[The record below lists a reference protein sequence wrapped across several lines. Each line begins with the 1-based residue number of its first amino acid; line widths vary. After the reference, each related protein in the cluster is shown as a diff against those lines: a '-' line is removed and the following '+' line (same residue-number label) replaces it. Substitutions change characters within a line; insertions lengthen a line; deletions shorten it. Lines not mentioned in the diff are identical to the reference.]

1 MKKGSKLSDIHYTVT
16 VTNLHRDSIFT
27 TVGCSLNE
35 LVGSLRDLIPSM
47 DNYSKVYREMR
58 QNVGV
63 YMGLFV
69 LPVAKKKVRHVV
81 VTIVPDVTL
90 EADMK
95 RFYAELAKYPDPFE
109 GVDVEAEIEK
119 IEAAEKELSE

>member
-1 MKKGSKLSDIHYTVT
+1 MKKGSKLSDMRYTVT
-16 VTNLHRDSIFT
+16 VTNLHRESVFT
-27 TVGCSLNE
+27 AVGSSLNE
-35 LVGSLRDLIPSM
+35 LVGSLRDFIPGM

-69 LPVAKKKVRHVV
+69 LPVEKKSVRHVV
-81 VTIVPDVTL
+81 VTIEPDVIL
-90 EADMK
+90 EADLK

-109 GVDVEAEIEK
+109 GVDMKAEIKE
-119 IEAAEKELSE
+119 IEATEKELAE

>member
-1 MKKGSKLSDIHYTVT
+1 MKKGSKLSDVHYTVT
-16 VTNLHRDSIFT
+16 ITNLHRESVFT
-27 TVGCSLNE
+27 AGGSSLRE
-35 LVGSLRDLIPSM
+35 LVGLIRDFVPSM

-69 LPVAKKKVRHVV
+69 LPADRKKVRHVV
-81 VTIVPDVTL
+81 VTIEPDTL
-90 EADMK
+90 SEADLK
-95 RFYAELAKYPDPFE
+95 RFYNRIAKLPDPWE
-109 GVDVEAEIEK
+109 GVDVNAMIDD